1 MPGFFVSGQHAG
13 NPSGNVH
20 QQKSPAMPG
29 FFVEAERGE
38 PSLEGGDQRSAAL
51 MLATSWLMTGFMT
64 LSNMR

>member
-1 MPGFFVSGQHAG
+1 MPGFFVSGHAA
-13 NPSGNVH
+13 VTRAAKVCIR
-20 QQKSPAMPG
+20 KSPAMPG